1 MPGFVVVQQRE
12 YRKHLIEVTDRGKG
26 GCAVVVRP
34 ASSSAEAWEVPH
46 EGAGAAVTLAE
57 RLNRAKALIDAVMGP
72 RPGPSPR
79 RQPAVR
85 RDR

>member
-1 MPGFVVVQQRE
+1 VPGSVVVQQRE

-34 ASSSAEAWEVPH
+34 AASAGEAWEVPH
-46 EGAGAAVTLAE
+46 AGAAATLAD

-72 RPGPSPR
+72 RPAPR
-79 RQPAVR
+79 AHHGER
-85 RDR
+85 RAR

>member
-1 MPGFVVVQQRE
+1 VPGFVVVQQRE
-12 YRKHLIEVTDRGKG
+12 YRKHLIEVTDRGKD

-34 ASSSAEAWEVPH
+34 AASTDEAWEVPH
-46 EGAGAAVTLAE
+46 EGAAATLAE

-72 RPGPSPR
+72 RPR
-79 RQPAVR
+79 RQHAVR